1 MKTNEN
7 DAWNLVKLIATVG
20 VFGWLVITGQQDRDE
35 EIRALNR
42 IADALEKE
50 CSDDG

>member
-7 DAWNLVKLIATVG
+7 DTWNLVKLIAAIT
-20 VFGWLVITGQQDRDE
+20 VFGWLIITGHQDRDE
-35 EIRALNR
+35 NIQALNR

-50 CSDDG
+50 CR